1 LEQAVLAVRVVP
13 TAIPAILAVTKPV
26 EVVGLAEV
34 LVAALALEERG
45 LVAGLIQEQTLLLA
59 VVVAVG
65 ALGYLEPQAAA
76 HFK

>member
-45 LVAGLIQEQTLLLA
+45 LVAGLIQGQTLLRV